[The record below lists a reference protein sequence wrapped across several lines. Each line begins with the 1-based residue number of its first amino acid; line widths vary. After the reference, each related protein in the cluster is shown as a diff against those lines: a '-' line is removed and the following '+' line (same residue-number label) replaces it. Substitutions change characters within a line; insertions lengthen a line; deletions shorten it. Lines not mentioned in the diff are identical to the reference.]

1 MEARDKMSIPNY
13 QPLNVES
20 LGKPIHVIRDKLES
34 LISSSCNNLTFQLQS
49 WLKSCRIETSV
60 NAVSLHSFSNNEME
74 KNATST
80 FQHNAGGKVFV
91 HCDKAT
97 LIKLADCFYG
107 ASIDRAEQNLS
118 NSDLR
123 LQDRIGQQVTQWLAP
138 QEMWAN
144 GEFELAFGT
153 GLYVKIDIQLD
164 DHCGSLHIKLDEQLV
179 NTLTEQLDLQPN
191 ESLYDS
197 FCQSLAATP
206 VKLNVL
212 LSQKRMPLSDLLSL
226 QANDI
231 LPIELLSTV
240 PVSIGDQHL
249 FNGSVAEKEGQLVLI
264 INHDKEPL
272 S

>member
-1 MEARDKMSIPNY
+1 MPIPNY

-34 LISSSCNNLTFQLQS
+34 LISSSCNNLTFQLQN
-49 WLKSCRIETSV
+49 WLKSRHVETSI
-60 NAVSLHSFSNNEME
+60 NAVSLHSFTNSEMD
-74 KNATST
+74 KSTTST

-91 HCDKAT
+91 HCDKGT

-107 ASIDRAEQNLS
+107 ASINRSEEALS

-123 LQDRIGQQVTQWLAP
+123 LQHRIGHLITHWLAP
-138 QEMWAN
+138 QEMWAD
-144 GEFELAFGT
+144 GEFELASGT
-153 GLYVKIDIQLD
+153 GLYVRIDIQVHE
-164 DHCGSLHIKLDEQLV
+164 HCGSLHIKLDEHLV

-191 ESLYDS
+191 ESLFDS
-197 FCQSLAATP
+197 FCQSLTATP

-212 LSQKRMPLSDLLSL
+212 LSKKRMPLSELLSL

-249 FNGSVAEKEGQLVLI
+249 FNGSVAEREGQLVLI
-264 INHDKEPL
+264 INHQKEPL